1 MKRLSLLASA
11 LLVASPSMAALG
23 PGALNAV
30 SLEPAPDARL
40 SLDAPFTENGRNTTL
55 GSLLRQYPASLLVF
69 ADYTCQSVCGAEL
82 SIAAASLASPELADV
97 KAGLLV
103 VGLDPKDGAAEVARM
118 RDETLGGT
126 SVDFQAKTHFLQA
139 DAATVAQLT
148 SEAGYHYRYDAAEDQ
163 FAHPAALLVLRS
175 DGEVG
180 RALAGL
186 SLMPETLRRALVETG
201 DGRIGTLLER
211 VALRCYAFDPATG
224 LYTAD
229 IKAILR
235 VAALGTVLVLA
246 GLVLFLVRRR
256 PHAGA
261 AR

>member
-1 MKRLSLLASA
+1 MMRSGLLALA
-11 LLVASPSMAALG
+11 LLVASPAIAALG
-23 PGALNAV
+23 PGTLNAV
-30 SLEPAPDARL
+30 SLEPAPGARL
-40 SLDAPFTENGRNTTL
+40 SLDARLSENGRNTTL

-69 ADYTCQSVCGAEL
+69 ADYTCKSVCGAEL

-97 KAGLLV
+97 NAGLLV
-103 VGLDPKDGAAEVARM
+103 VGLDPKDDAGDAARM
-118 RDETLGGT
+118 RGETLGGT
-126 SVDFQAKTHFLQA
+126 SPDLQAKAHFLQS
-139 DAATVAQLT
+139 DAATIAQLT
-148 SEAGYHYRYDAAEDQ
+148 SEAGYGYRYDAAEDQ

-175 DGEVG
+175 DGQVG

-235 VAALGTVLVLA
+235 IAALGTVLALA
-246 GLVLFLVRRR
+246 GLVLLLLRRR